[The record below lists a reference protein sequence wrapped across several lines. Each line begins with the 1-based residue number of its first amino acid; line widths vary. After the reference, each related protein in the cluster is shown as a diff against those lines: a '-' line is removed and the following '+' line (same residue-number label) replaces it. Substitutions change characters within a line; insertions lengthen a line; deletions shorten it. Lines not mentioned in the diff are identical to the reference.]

1 MAAKRPIVEQGD
13 TPGKPENKRQSTEG
27 RSRKS
32 LLQEGNIPIKSSGR
46 RGCDKWPMQSDPKFW
61 DSCANVVKKTCNSSR
76 TGRGGYLGIVAAPSP
91 RLRFFSGIQDLS
103 SVTKP

>member
-32 LLQEGNIPIKSSGR
+32 LLQEGNIPIKSSRR
-46 RGCDKWPMQSDPKFW
+46 RGWTDAEFACFGMMLVATNGLCSLTPSF
-61 DSCANVVKKTCNSSR
+61 
-76 TGRGGYLGIVAAPSP
+76 GIVVPM
-91 RLRFFSGIQDLS
+91 
-103 SVTKP
+103 

>member
-46 RGCDKWPMQSDPKFW
+46 RGWTDAEFACLGMMLVATNGLCSLTPSF
-61 DSCANVVKKTCNSSR
+61 
-76 TGRGGYLGIVAAPSP
+76 GIVVPM
-91 RLRFFSGIQDLS
+91 
-103 SVTKP
+103 

>member
-46 RGCDKWPMQSDPKFW
+46 RGWTDTKFACFGMMLVATNGLC
-61 DSCANVVKKTCNSSR
+61 SLTPSF
-76 TGRGGYLGIVAAPSP
+76 GIVVPM
-91 RLRFFSGIQDLS
+91 
-103 SVTKP
+103 

>member
-46 RGCDKWPMQSDPKFW
+46 RGWTDAEFVSFGMMLVATNGLCSLTPSF
-61 DSCANVVKKTCNSSR
+61 
-76 TGRGGYLGIVAAPSP
+76 GIVVPM
-91 RLRFFSGIQDLS
+91 
-103 SVTKP
+103 